1 MIAKENP
8 EEGSRKLV
16 SQEVYTEHINKAQR
30 PEKKSNNGKQFSA
43 MAGIKGIFICV
54 LLVKL
59 RGPFSLNFS
68 DIKTFL
74 ALCVLVFQEK
84 KNAASFRK
92 LVAQHC

>member
-1 MIAKENP
+1 
-8 EEGSRKLV
+8 
-16 SQEVYTEHINKAQR
+16 
-30 PEKKSNNGKQFSA
+30 